1 MASTSPSPDF
11 TGLGPPCMTRH
22 YIVIPTLSLD
32 LKVLRQWSALD
43 PLIELISQA
52 SLSLSLFVNSS
63 ASSTKEGRRHKAPIG
78 SESPW

>member
-52 SLSLSLFVNSS
+52 SLSLSLSLSLFVNS
-63 ASSTKEGRRHKAPIG
+63 
-78 SESPW
+78 